1 MPLLSTFFR
10 RILAFAV
17 MIGPFAFPA
26 EAQSASEKM
35 WMAIQTKDAAALR
48 VAIGEGANPNELS
61 ADGRLPIYRALR
73 LENEQVV
80 ETLLELGADPN
91 AKDHNGDPLIFT
103 ALSVDND
110 PAALALIRS
119 GADANVPDSIG
130 MSPLVFAVTL
140 KKQNIIAALLK
151 AGADVNVPSVASDGG
166 PGGLPIFLA
175 IRSGNLAIVQQLVA
189 AGADVNAR
197 DEKGSTPLHRAV
209 LLQPADYAVS
219 LVTTLLRAGA
229 DANAMRPKG
238 GAPLHNLIF
247 GAANLPPAAV
257 GQIATQLAQHGADV
271 NLPADFDGATP
282 LDIARAKR
290 DQAAVTLLTNMGG
303 TCATTCSN

>member
-1 MPLLSTFFR
+1 MPLFSTFFR
-10 RILAFAV
+10 HLVALAV

-26 EAQSASEKM
+26 EAQSASERM
-35 WMAIQTKDAAALR
+35 WAAIQSKDAAALR
-48 VAIGEGANPNELS
+48 AAIDEGANPNELS

-73 LENEQVV
+73 LENEEVI

-110 PAALALIRS
+110 AAALALIKA
-119 GADANVPDSIG
+119 GTDANAPDSIG

-140 KKQNIIAALLK
+140 KKQNIIAALIK

-175 IRSGNLAIVQQLVA
+175 IRSRNLAIVQQLVA
-189 AGADVNAR
+189 AGVDVNAL
-197 DEKGSTPLHRAV
+197 DEKGSSPLHRAV
-209 LLQPADYAVS
+209 LVQPAEYAVG

-229 DANAMRPKG
+229 DANAMRSG
-238 GAPLHNLIF
+238 GGTPLHNLIF
-247 GAANLPPAAV
+247 GASKLPAAAV
-257 GQIATQLAQHGADV
+257 GQIATLLAQHGADV
-271 NLPADFDGATP
+271 NLPADFDGATA
-282 LDIARAKR
+282 LDIARATNN
-290 DQAAVTLLTNMGG
+290 QAAVTLLTNMGG
-303 TCATTCSN
+303 SCRTTCTN